1 VALTL
6 TSIHELKPAVE
17 RAKKKAETDENKA
30 AVQAFD
36 GLRLHDLRHTFG
48 SWKIAQGEDVL
59 YVSAQMG
66 HARPSITYDIYS
78 HLLENRRRKLQIIP
92 GINHLNDT

>member
-1 VALTL
+1 
-6 TSIHELKPAVE
+6 
-17 RAKKKAETDENKA
+17 
-30 AVQAFD
+30 
-36 GLRLHDLRHTFG
+36 LRHTFG

-78 HLLENRRRKLQIIP
+78 HLLEKRRPQAAAKTDDFLF
-92 GINHLNDT
+92 GKAAVATE